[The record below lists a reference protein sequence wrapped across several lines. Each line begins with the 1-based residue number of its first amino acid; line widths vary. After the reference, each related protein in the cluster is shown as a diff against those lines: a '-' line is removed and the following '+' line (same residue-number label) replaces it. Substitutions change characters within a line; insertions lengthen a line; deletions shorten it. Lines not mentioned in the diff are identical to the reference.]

1 MNVADQVVMVTGATS
16 GFGQATARKF
26 ARAGAR
32 VIATGRRS
40 DRLAALRQELGDRL
54 HVAELD
60 MRDEQAVLNTV
71 AHLPPA
77 FREISILVNNAG
89 LALGLEPA
97 DRAKLDDWIQMI
109 DTNVRG
115 LAILTRAVLPGMVE
129 RKRGHIVNMG
139 SIAATYPYPG
149 GNVYGGTKAFVHQ
162 FSLNLRADL
171 VDKNVRV
178 TVIEPGMAETEFSL
192 VRFEGDEAKAAA
204 VYKGVEPLSGEDI
217 ADTIFWVTTLP
228 PHINV
233 NVLELMP
240 TQQAFGPFAVS
251 RK

>member
-1 MNVADQVVMVTGATS
+1 MCSSDLVA
-16 GFGQATARKF
+16 
-26 ARAGAR
+26 AG
-32 VIATGRRS
+32 
-40 DRLAALRQELGDRL
+40 
-54 HVAELD
+54 
-60 MRDEQAVLNTV
+60 
-71 AHLPPA
+71 
-77 FREISILVNNAG
+77 
-89 LALGLEPA
+89 
-97 DRAKLDDWIQMI
+97 
-109 DTNVRG
+109 
-115 LAILTRAVLPGMVE
+115 
-129 RKRGHIVNMG
+129 
-139 SIAATYPYPG
+139 YPYPG

-192 VRFEGDEAKAAA
+192 VRFEGDASKAAA
-204 VYKGVEPLSGEDI
+204 VYNGVKPLSAEDI

-228 PHINV
+228 EHINV